1 MCSNEVKMKF
11 LDLFAI
17 GLTVAV
23 LLNRGDLVC
32 GLSTVGR
39 TADGLITDPEA
50 PTETAVQEDSAK
62 QEKPQTPVK
71 YDGAQLWRIAYK
83 DQLNKNAVAEL
94 QNQFGALC
102 SHLN

>member
-1 MCSNEVKMKF
+1 MKF

-17 GLTVAV
+17 GLAITV
-23 LLNRGDLVC
+23 LLDRGDLVC

-39 TADGLITDPEA
+39 TGDGLIVHSEA
-50 PTETAVQEDSAK
+50 PNGAATPEDAAK
-62 QEKPQTPVK
+62 QETSQAPVK
-71 YDGAQLWRIAYK
+71 YDGAQLWRIQYK